1 MAERYHAT
9 LGTSDLQEM
18 VNSPLVDALLIAS
31 PNDTHGPAVLA
42 AARAGKHL
50 LCEKPLGRSLDEAR
64 LMATAVQQAGVQHG
78 VAFTWRHVPAAQLAQ
93 QMVTAGEIGRVLHV
107 TAHFLHH
114 GWLKLDAKRPWRFD
128 RRRMG
133 SGILGDLGVHLF
145 DMLAWMVG
153 QPITRVCARLST
165 FGPKPDIAGQPPVF
179 DDGHILIEFAAGARG
194 SVRISRVTTS
204 AFQPP
209 FTDMHQG
216 VELYGDS
223 GALIYDLHH
232 HSELQLRR
240 VRQVVTMLPAS
251 DPLPDTTD
259 EWVVTHEIGRRQI
272 ERFARAVRAARHSH
286 TPNFGDGLRAQAVMQ
301 AAEQSQETDRWV
313 DVE

>member
-1 MAERYHAT
+1 
-9 LGTSDLQEM
+9 
-18 VNSPLVDALLIAS
+18 
-31 PNDTHGPAVLA
+31 
-42 AARAGKHL
+42 
-50 LCEKPLGRSLDEAR
+50 
-64 LMATAVQQAGVQHG
+64 
-78 VAFTWRHVPAAQLAQ
+78 
-93 QMVTAGEIGRVLHV
+93 
-107 TAHFLHH
+107 
-114 GWLKLDAKRPWRFD
+114 
-128 RRRMG
+128 
-133 SGILGDLGVHLF
+133 
-145 DMLAWMVG
+145 
-153 QPITRVCARLST
+153 
-165 FGPKPDIAGQPPVF
+165 VF